1 MSENRLT
8 NIVYQQ
14 MKNLLDSFEK
24 NPDSV
29 SEEDIQ
35 NMESLYSKLCKRLGI
50 SEHSQWRVEWQ
61 VEKWADTARKIAG
74 FSPDEVVCAGQNII
88 LDTGANEMLK
98 LITGTGGTAFN
109 ASNSYI
115 YVGTDSTAE
124 NASQTGVISTGANR
138 AYAGMDTGYPMVSSR
153 QMVYRASF
161 GDTSANFAWN
171 EAAILN
177 GTGANAVAMNRKVST
192 LGTKASGTW
201 TLQITI
207 SLTSA

>member
-14 MKNLLDSFEK
+14 MRNLLDSFEK

-109 ASNSYI
+109 AANSYI

-153 QMVYRASF
+153 QMIYRASF